1 MTEEAAGSAS
11 GTSMTEIFECSG
23 SLPAGGPL
31 TGPHVGPGRS
41 GYEETYTIS
50 LPFGPSAFPGQS
62 VIVWAP
68 QSV

>member
-1 MTEEAAGSAS
+1 MTEEAAGFAS

-41 GYEETYTIS
+41 GYEETYTTS
-50 LPFGPSAFPGQS
+50 LPFGPSAFP
-62 VIVWAP
+62 ARA
-68 QSV
+68 